1 MQALVGNRD
10 ENGGKKWEKK
20 RIDARQTEVR
30 RERNGQDEM
39 VRGYRHTYITWMAA
53 MTQDGKGRE
62 RMKLPRMR
70 VRANQVDR
78 KNDGGGNGWP
88 SER

>member
-10 ENGGKKWEKK
+10 GEGGKKKGKK

-39 VRGYRHTYITWMAA
+39 VREYRDTYIT
-53 MTQDGKGRE
+53 
-62 RMKLPRMR
+62 
-70 VRANQVDR
+70 
-78 KNDGGGNGWP
+78 
-88 SER
+88 